1 MKRFRIRLT
10 NKFMKKIK
18 LNQVFKGLFVALI
31 TVMVFSFVE
40 SCRKD
45 DNDSSEDVKTQK
57 IVFKAEASPGVNITK
72 AVYGIDGNPITVTG
86 LNGTTWTSPEINA
99 EGVVYNSN
107 VVVNATGVDASSTL
121 KVQIFVDGEL
131 KKEGISSGQTLSA
144 SAAYSF

>member
-1 MKRFRIRLT
+1 MKRFRKRLT
-10 NKFMKKIK
+10 KKIMKKIK
-18 LNQVFKGLFVALI
+18 LNQVFKGVFVAVI

-45 DNDSSEDVKTQK
+45 DDDNPEDVKTQK
-57 IVFKAEASPGVNITK
+57 IVFKAEASSGANITK

-86 LNGTTWTSPEINA
+86 LNGTTWTSPEITA

-121 KVQIFVDGEL
+121 KVQIWVDGVL
-131 KKEGISSGQTLSA
+131 KKESVSTGTTLSA